1 MSPDRAYIFDGR
13 ERFILRFLACLL
25 AFCLCMEFFP
35 LKAAAYDE
43 LSTDAKACVVIEA
56 STGRILGGQ
65 NMEGRLP
72 MASTTKIMTAL
83 LTLERPDLDE
93 WFVVDSDAIHVE
105 GSSMGLQEGDEATLR
120 SLVYGMLL
128 PSGNDAAN
136 AAAVKISG
144 TMNDFV
150 LKMNQKAT
158 QLGLENTQFKNPSGL
173 DADGHYSTALDMA
186 KLCAEALK
194 NEDFR
199 NICGLSRAQVEF
211 GNPPYKRW
219 LENYN
224 KLLTMYPH
232 CIGVKTGFTEAAYR
246 CLVSAA
252 ERNGITLICVT
263 LNCAD
268 DWETHE
274 RLYERYFEAL
284 ELALP
289 EELIPEMLP
298 LAKGGAKNKEGF
310 AEEVA
315 VEMIGDTALPVL
327 RGEELRCEIFR
338 QPLLLAPISEGE
350 VLGEA
355 VFYAGTEELCRRE
368 LVAAEDIREIVRE
381 KAPSLID
388 RVREFWV
395 QLF

>member
-1 MSPDRAYIFDGR
+1 M
-13 ERFILRFLACLL
+13 RFVAGLL
-25 AFCLCMEFFP
+25 ALCLCLAVLP
-35 LKAAAYDE
+35 LKTAAYDE

-65 NMEGRLP
+65 NMEERLP

-83 LTLERPDLDE
+83 LALERPDLDE
-93 WFVVDSDAIHVE
+93 WFVVDGNAIHVE
-105 GSSMGLQEGDEATLR
+105 GSSMGLQEGDEVTLR

-136 AAAVKISG
+136 AAAVRISG
-144 TMNDFV
+144 TMDDFV
-150 LKMNQKAT
+150 LKMNQRAS

-173 DADGHYSTALDMA
+173 DAEGHYSTALDMA
-186 KLCAEALK
+186 KLCAETLN

-199 NICGLSRAQVEF
+199 NICGLSKAQVEF
-211 GNPPYKRW
+211 GNPPYRRW

-224 KLLTMYPH
+224 KLLTMYPYA
-232 CIGVKTGFTEAAYR
+232 IGVKTGFTEAAYR

-268 DWETHE
+268 DWGTHE
-274 RLYERYFEAL
+274 RLYERYFEEM
-284 ELALP
+284 ELISS
-289 EELIPEMLP
+289 EELVPEVLP
-298 LAKGGAKNKEGF
+298 LAKGGADNEENF
-310 AEEVA
+310 AEKVA
-315 VEMIGDTALPVL
+315 VKMLGDGTLPVF
-327 RGEELRCEIFR
+327 RNEEIHCEILR
-338 QPLLLAPISEGE
+338 QPMLLAPISEGE
-350 VLGEA
+350 VLGE
-355 VFYAGTEELCRRE
+355 VIFFAGPEELCRRE
-368 LVAAEDIREIVRE
+368 LIAAEDIREIDRE
-381 KAPSLID
+381 KEPSLID